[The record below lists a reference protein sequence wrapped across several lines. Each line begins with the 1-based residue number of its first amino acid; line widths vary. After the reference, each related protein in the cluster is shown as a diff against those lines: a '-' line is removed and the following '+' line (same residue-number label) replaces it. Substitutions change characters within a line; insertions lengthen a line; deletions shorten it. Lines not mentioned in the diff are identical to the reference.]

1 MTEPTPVLGVPPG
14 YDALGEAK
22 RLLRTIRSG
31 ALATV
36 DASGAPFSSLVSLA
50 TLIDGRVILLLSG
63 LSAHTRHL
71 AADPRCSLLLARGG
85 KGDPLA
91 HPRLTLTGSAAR
103 VTEEPGLAT
112 ARQRFLAR
120 QPKASLYADFPDF
133 SFWIVG
139 IDQAHLNGGFARA
152 ARFEAAEILTST
164 AGCDA
169 LVEAERSAVAHMND
183 DHREALGLY
192 GRVLAK
198 AGEGDWS
205 TSGLDPD
212 GLDLVCGDRV
222 ARIDFEEPVR
232 DPGALRGA
240 LKHLAERARAL
251 GDGPAD
257 ADPSS
262 R

>member
-1 MTEPTPVLGVPPG
+1 MTEETPPGVPPG

-31 ALATV
+31 AIATL
-36 DASGAPFSSLVSLA
+36 DAGGAPFSSLVSLA

-91 HPRLTLTGSAAR
+91 HPRLTLTGSASR
-103 VTEEPGLAT
+103 VTDEPALST
-112 ARQRFLAR
+112 ARLRFLAR

-133 SFWIVG
+133 SFWVVG
-139 IDQAHLNGGFARA
+139 LDEAHLNGGFARA
-152 ARFEAAEILTST
+152 ARFAGAALLTST
-164 AGCDA
+164 AGCEA
-169 LVEAERSAVAHMND
+169 LLEAERSAVEHMNE
-183 DHREALGLY
+183 DHRAALRLY
-192 GRVLAK
+192 GSVLAR

-205 TSGLDPD
+205 ASGLDPD

-222 ARIDFEEPVR
+222 ARLDFEEPVR

-240 LKHLAERARAL
+240 LKRLAERARAL
-251 GDGPAD
+251 AEGQAD
-257 ADPSS
+257 AEPSPG
-262 R
+262 

>member
-1 MTEPTPVLGVPPG
+1 MTEQTRPGVPPG

-31 ALATV
+31 AIATL
-36 DASGAPFSSLVSLA
+36 DSRGAPFSSLVSLA
-50 TLIDGRVILLLSG
+50 TLIDGRMILLLSG

-103 VTEEPGLAT
+103 VADEPALST
-112 ARQRFLAR
+112 VRERFLAR
-120 QPKASLYADFPDF
+120 QPKASLYVDFPDF
-133 SFWIVG
+133 SFWVVG
-139 IDQAHLNGGFARA
+139 IDEAHLNGGFARA
-152 ARFEAAEILTST
+152 AQFAGAELLTST
-164 AGCDA
+164 VGCEDLLA
-169 LVEAERSAVAHMND
+169 AERSAVAHMNE
-183 DHREALGLY
+183 DHRAALRLY

-205 TSGLDPD
+205 TSGLDPE

-222 ARIDFEEPVR
+222 ARVDFEEPVQ
-232 DPGALRGA
+232 DGGALRVA
-240 LKHLAERARAL
+240 LHRLAERARAL
-251 GDGPAD
+251 AEAPAD
-257 ADPSS
+257 EEASPG
-262 R
+262 